1 MKFLFVWMQLFI
13 WSSASLFSQDSLRI
27 LTWNIQ
33 NMGQSKDD
41 VKLEFIAD
49 ICRHYDLIAIQE
61 VSVGPAG
68 ARAVAFLA
76 DKLNRRGA
84 AWDYRVS
91 DPTDGPGS
99 ERYAYLWKKNKV
111 KAYGSCF
118 LEQKLADSINREPY
132 LCRFIAGKDTLLL
145 ANFHAVPTQKGP
157 ARENGFLY
165 LMTYF
170 YPGEKLLFMG
180 DFNLGQKNPAF
191 MRLKDR
197 GWQPALTGHKT
208 SLRMEVRD
216 GNHLASEYDHIFYP
230 ATLLKKLSAGVDD
243 FSRKFP
249 TLTEARGISD
259 HLPIWL
265 TIQTSR

>member
-1 MKFLFVWMQLFI
+1 MRHMILILLLLLTSSNFI
-13 WSSASLFSQDSLRI
+13 FAQDSLRI

-41 VKLEFIAD
+41 TKLEFMAD

-68 ARAVAFLA
+68 AKAVAFLA
-76 DKLNRRGA
+76 EKLNRRGS
-84 AWDYRVS
+84 AWDYRIS

-99 ERYAYLWKKNKV
+99 ERYAYLWKKHKV
-111 KAYGSCF
+111 KAMGRCF
-118 LEQKLADSINREPY
+118 LESKLADSLNREPY

-145 ANFHAVPTQKGP
+145 SNFHAVPTQKGP
-157 ARENGFLY
+157 ARENSFLY
-165 LMTYF
+165 LMTNF
-170 YPGEKLLFMG
+170 YPNEKLLIMG

-191 MRLKDR
+191 KSLKEK
-197 GWQPALTGHKT
+197 GWVPALTGHKT
-208 SLRMEVRD
+208 SLRMAVRD
-216 GNHLASEYDHIFYP
+216 GNHLASEYDNIFYP
-230 ATLLKKLSAGVDD
+230 THLLQKVSAGVDD

-259 HLPIWL
+259 HLPLWL